1 MVSGSSYSLLE
12 EDGGNLEGASKAV
25 VDWTAQIERVI
36 SFIRGGKGLS
46 RSHKTFPAILQWVTN
61 FPAPLGDAKRRQ
73 LIDTICKGYHL
84 TEAELYYEIEGRV
97 QPQVAEP
104 LDEEAQLEAK
114 LPKGGWFQ
122 DYVNYTRRTE
132 SPLSYH
138 IFCSLCVLGS
148 ALGRRVY
155 KSKGHFDIYPNYWC
169 VLVGPPGRVKK
180 TSAIDIARKLVAQ
193 GALCPIMS
201 DKLTPEA
208 LVKALQT
215 AGGHQFVYAP
225 EFSVLLGRQRYL
237 EGLST
242 LMLRLADCPSEWTVE
257 TMMRGPETVTNI
269 ALTVLG
275 GSTMSLLT
283 GATPDQVT
291 SSGFLSRF
299 VVVVE
304 QDTRRMYPEPEK
316 GASSLE
322 ANLLKTLE
330 RLKAWSGS
338 ATWASEHV
346 REMHHEWYRA
356 HKAELRSLDSEM
368 MAEALDRM
376 DVHLERT
383 AMLVHLAEHDDLAVC
398 ESCFQTAVSLITY
411 VKSKMPGAINA
422 MSHNVRSADA
432 DFIQTVLARL
442 GGATDHS
449 NLLRRCSSR
458 MDASLF
464 KRAMSTLVEAGI
476 VTNEKR
482 GALQW
487 YRLEVRDED
496 RSNGIQE

>member
-1 MVSGSSYSLLE
+1 MENKNTDWAQQVDRVLNFVS
-12 EDGGNLEGASKAV
+12 N
-25 VDWTAQIERVI
+25 
-36 SFIRGGKGLS
+36 GKGLS
-46 RSHKTFPAILQWVTN
+46 KSHKSFPAILQWVTN
-61 FPAPLGDAKRRQ
+61 FPAQLGESRRRQ
-73 LIDTICKGYHL
+73 LIEAICKGYRL
-84 TEAELYYEIEGRV
+84 TESELFFEIEGRAPFV
-97 QPQVAEP
+97 ANQREQP
-104 LDEEAQLEAK
+104 DEEIELEAR
-114 LPKGGWFQ
+114 LPKGGWFEQ
-122 DYVNYTRRTE
+122 YVNYTRFTE

-138 IFCSLCVLGS
+138 VFCSLCVLGS

-155 KSKGHFDIYPNYWC
+155 KTKGHFDIYPNYWC

-180 TSAIDIARKLVAQ
+180 TSAIDIARKLIA
-193 GALCPIMS
+193 GAALCPIMA

-208 LVKALQT
+208 LVKSLQT

-237 EGLST
+237 EGLTT
-242 LMLRLADCPSEWTVE
+242 LMLRLADCPSEWTVD
-257 TMMRGPETVTNI
+257 TLMRGPETVTDI

-304 QDTRRMYPEPEK
+304 TDTRRMYPEPAK

-322 ANLLKTLE
+322 QNLLRTLE
-330 RLKAWSGS
+330 RLKAWSGQS
-338 ATWASEHV
+338 TWANEHV
-346 REMHHEWYRA
+346 REMHHAWYRA
-356 HKAELRSLDSEM
+356 HKSELRKLDSEM

-383 AMLVHLAEHDDLAVC
+383 AMLVHLAEHDNLAVC
-398 ESCFQTAVSLITY
+398 ESCLDTAIYLIHY
-411 VKSKMPGAINA
+411 VKSKMPSAISA
-422 MSHNVRSADA
+422 MSHNVHSADA
-432 DFIQTVLARL
+432 DFVVATLRRMD
-442 GGATDHS
+442 GAASHS

-464 KRAMSTLVEAGI
+464 KRAMSTLVESGI
-476 VTNEKR
+476 IRHEKR
-482 GALQW
+482 GAMQ
-487 YRLEVRDED
+487 YYMLEVRDAD
-496 RSNGIQE
+496 QLGSAGQDSNL